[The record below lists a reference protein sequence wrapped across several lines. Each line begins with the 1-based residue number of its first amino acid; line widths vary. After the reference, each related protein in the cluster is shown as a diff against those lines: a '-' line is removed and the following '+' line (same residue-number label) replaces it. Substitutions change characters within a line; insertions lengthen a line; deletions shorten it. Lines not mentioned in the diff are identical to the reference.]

1 MYEHYKSMVTSMSK
15 PTKDDADLLLKIIAM
30 QTADK
35 EYNEA
40 TKWFFRDFINMS
52 YDDFKKKYPRGSV
65 GYTHIMIFCSYRELL
80 GVMVNKDL
88 LSEDLVFDMWG
99 SLNWEKLESVIYGL
113 RKDIEMPRFMENFE
127 ILAKKYKGWAEAN
140 PPKV

>member
-1 MYEHYKSMVTSMSK
+1 MSK
-15 PTKDDADLLLKIIAM
+15 PTKDDADLLLKIMAM
-30 QTADK
+30 ATADK
-35 EYNEA
+35 DYRKA
-40 TKWFFRDFINMS
+40 SDWFFRDFGKMS
-52 YDDFKKKYPRGSV
+52 FDDFKTKYPRGSQ
-65 GYTHIMIFCSYRELL
+65 GYKNIMVYCSYGELL
-80 GVMVNKDL
+80 GVFVNNDL

-99 SLNWEKLESVIYGL
+99 SMDWERVESVIHGL

>member
-1 MYEHYKSMVTSMSK
+1 MVTSMSK
-15 PTKDDADLLLKIIAM
+15 PTKDDADLLLKIMAM
-30 QTADK
+30 ATADK
-35 EYNEA
+35 DYNKA
-40 TKWFFRDFINMS
+40 TDWFFRDFGNMG
-52 YDDFKKKYPRGSV
+52 YDDFKKKYPRGSP
-65 GYTHIMIFCSYRELL
+65 GYKNIMVYCSYGELL
-80 GVMVNKDL
+80 GVFVNKDL

-99 SLNWEKLESVIYGL
+99 SMNWERVESVIHGL